1 MTSELFERIAFRDQ
15 KFKTARHSKDNKN
28 WEKAK
33 KTKNELNFDCKQ
45 AKGDYIKNKLNEN
58 KLNPRKFWEVLT
70 PLVNPQKVKIIS
82 ELSLRDADTNEII
95 HKENTANSMNKFYFI
110 NIGEKLATLIE
121 PPLNSE
127 LIPLENANN
136 NTISIDPNLTFKF
149 RPIEQEEVWNIVK
162 EIQTDKSS
170 GIKNASTYFL
180 KLAFKAL
187 IPQVTHILNTS
198 LSSGQIPDEWK
209 SSKVTPLFNEGNRE
223 LMNNY
228 RPISSISLIAKLLEK
243 CVHAQL
249 SYPLEIN
256 KLLYPNQFG
265 FRPGRSTSHA
275 IATLLDDFYNA
286 IYNNTFSR
294 TIYIDFRKA
303 FDTVNHKILLNKLKL
318 YGILNNEHKWFV
330 NYLTSRTQI
339 TIANSTPSNSL
350 VVKCGVPQGTTLGPL
365 LFILYANDLAN
376 YINTTKLFYLQ
387 MIPFYLIITP
397 ILLH

>member
-1 MTSELFERIAFRDQ
+1 MIRKKPRIPHTKTTFTCCATKYFYKDIFYEILRDHDWSDLYKETNTESSWKILITFIIKTLDNMCPFKTFRNVPVRADWMTSELFERIAFRDQ

-162 EIQTDKSS
+162 EIQTHKSS

-209 SSKVTPLFNEGNRE
+209 IVK
-223 LMNNY
+223 
-228 RPISSISLIAKLLEK
+228 
-243 CVHAQL
+243 
-249 SYPLEIN
+249 
-256 KLLYPNQFG
+256 
-265 FRPGRSTSHA
+265 SH
-275 IATLLDDFYNA
+275 
-286 IYNNTFSR
+286 
-294 TIYIDFRKA
+294 
-303 FDTVNHKILLNKLKL
+303 
-318 YGILNNEHKWFV
+318 
-330 NYLTSRTQI
+330 
-339 TIANSTPSNSL
+339 
-350 VVKCGVPQGTTLGPL
+350 TTL
-365 LFILYANDLAN
+365 
-376 YINTTKLFYLQ
+376 
-387 MIPFYLIITP
+387 
-397 ILLH
+397 